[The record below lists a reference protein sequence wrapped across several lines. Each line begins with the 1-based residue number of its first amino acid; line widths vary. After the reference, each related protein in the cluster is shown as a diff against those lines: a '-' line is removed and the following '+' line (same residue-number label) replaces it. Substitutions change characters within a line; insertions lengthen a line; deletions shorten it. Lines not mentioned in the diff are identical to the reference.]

1 MYWEYWSSRIS
12 FHFLITVS
20 SRPSLQ
26 ELDPPPLSTW
36 LPPSFNALQL
46 HLAAA
51 LFIVCSANQTWFH
64 TIAHCATRNTHYPA
78 QGAWKI
84 KYIHHLLTPFE
95 YLHVCRYLDILISIH
110 RYMCVKGWRF
120 PSVDPEWVS
129 VESLTVSLGCQL
141 WAALINPRRNWWG
154 SQLRILHHDAVIWQT
169 LKQHRGKIVAIELKF
184 NLYCDVLTPNGRFAE
199 AFKFQTTGHQSHIS
213 FALFSLRRMGT
224 DVPSLYPT
232 QFVTGLINVFPL
244 NIYLSVDRLM
254 LRYGDADILLYLG
267 TLLRSVSRQDLCQWR
282 APCSSLQSI
291 QYSLE
296 SQCKTFASAMFSLR
310 GGGLAGDLRWPW
322 GRAFTPASSQAA
334 PAPAVAF
341 FVKFRNQQGEG
352 PVGYDFLKRLA

>member
-1 MYWEYWSSRIS
+1 MLCNS
-12 FHFLITVS
+12 
-20 SRPSLQ
+20 
-26 ELDPPPLSTW
+26 D
-36 LPPSFNALQL
+36 
-46 HLAAA
+46 
-51 LFIVCSANQTWFH
+51 TWFH

-129 VESLTVSLGCQL
+129 AESLIVSLRCQL

-184 NLYCDVLTPNGRFAE
+184 NLYCDVLTLNGRFAE

-213 FALFSLRRMGT
+213 FALYSLGRMGK

-291 QYSLE
+291 QSRVAMQNFCIRDVQFARWWPGWWPALALGE
-296 SQCKTFASAMFSLR
+296 SVHPSQQPGS
-310 GGGLAGDLRWPW
+310 P
-322 GRAFTPASSQAA
+322 SSSSRVLCQ
-334 PAPAVAF
+334 VS
-341 FVKFRNQQGEG
+341 Q
-352 PVGYDFLKRLA
+352 